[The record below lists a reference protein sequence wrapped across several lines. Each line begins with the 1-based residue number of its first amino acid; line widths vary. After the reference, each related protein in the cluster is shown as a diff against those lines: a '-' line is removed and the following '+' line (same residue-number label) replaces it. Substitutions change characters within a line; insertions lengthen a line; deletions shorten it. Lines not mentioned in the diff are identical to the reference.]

1 MPRSPSSDPAPRPNG
16 DWNAPVYT
24 FGPFRL
30 DPSERRLVR
39 GDTPVEL
46 TPKAF
51 DTLVVLVERA
61 GHLVTKDEL
70 MTAIWPDTVV
80 EENYLSVNISK
91 VRAALDEPARDGR
104 YIETVIGH
112 GYRFR
117 GDVDVLPREAA
128 PQPLPSAAPNAFTEG
143 LRHGASAWRV
153 GIGVALLI
161 VLGVVLTWGR
171 VGPEQAAPRALA
183 VLPLQAFPTPPSG
196 DTSST
201 TMPPAYLRLGI
212 ADAIVTKLGNLEP
225 LIVRPTSAV
234 LPFQAP
240 DADPIAAGQA
250 LGVDVVLSGFLQQQA
265 GRLRLTMQLIDVAEA
280 RAFWSASFEA
290 PFTDVFAV
298 QDAIA
303 TQVAQTLTPEVAPD
317 AASRMAVNYT
327 DDTAAYAA
335 YLKGRY
341 YWNQRTDA
349 GLQRSI
355 DFYREALD
363 HDPTYALAYLG
374 LAETYSLLVWYS
386 GRTPAETFP
395 QARAAAEQALRIDST
410 LAEAYAT
417 LALVAW
423 QYDWDASAA
432 EQSFQRALALR
443 PHYAGAHHGYGQF
456 LALTGRP
463 DAGLRHLK
471 RALALDPLSQAIPM
485 DRGSAHLF
493 ARQYERAAAQYRQL
507 LDRAPQFAVAHVFLG
522 LAHEL
527 QGNHDAALAAHERAL
542 QMGGRNP
549 LWLAE
554 LARAHALAG
563 HAAEAEALLD
573 ELQSGST
580 RRFVSPF
587 ALALVHVALDRPDSA
602 LSLLEEAVSTR
613 DPYVIYLHLHP
624 HLDPL
629 RSSPRFTALLD
640 RVPLASASAPDD
652 VLPHAA
658 P

>member
-1 MPRSPSSDPAPRPNG
+1 
-16 DWNAPVYT
+16 VYT

-128 PQPLPSAAPNAFTEG
+128 PQPLPAAAPNAFAEW
-143 LRHGASAWRV
+143 LRRGASAWRV

-171 VGPEQAAPRALA
+171 VGPEHAAPRALA

-225 LIVRPTSAV
+225 LIVRPTGAV

-265 GRLRLTMQLIDVAEA
+265 GRLRLTMQLIDVAET

-303 TQVAQTLTPEVAPD
+303 TQVAQTLTPELSPG
-317 AASRMAVNYT
+317 AASRLAINYT
-327 DDTAAYAA
+327 NDTAAYAA

-355 DFYREALD
+355 DFYRDALD

-423 QYDWDASAA
+423 QYDWDAPAA
-432 EQSFQRALALR
+432 ERHFQRALTLK

-463 DAGLRHLK
+463 DAGLRHLE
-471 RALALDPLSQAIPM
+471 RALALDPLSHAIPM

-493 ARQYERAAAQYRQL
+493 ARQYERAAAQYRRL
-507 LDRAPQFAVAHVFLG
+507 LDRAPHFAVAHVFLG

-527 QGNHDAALAAHERAL
+527 QGHHDAALAAHERAL

-580 RRFVSPF
+580 QRFVSPF
-587 ALALVHVALDRPDSA
+587 ALALVHAALDRPASA

-640 RVPLASASAPDD
+640 RVPLAPASAPDD
-652 VLPHAA
+652 ALPHAV